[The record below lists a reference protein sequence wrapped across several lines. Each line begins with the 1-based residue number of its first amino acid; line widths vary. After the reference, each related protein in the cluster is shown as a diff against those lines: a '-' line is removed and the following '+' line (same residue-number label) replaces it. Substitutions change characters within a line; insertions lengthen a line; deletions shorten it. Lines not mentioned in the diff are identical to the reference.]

1 MKRFLLTAVGFAL
14 LNTLFLFGQQS
25 WNTTLIGRWP
35 NGPCY
40 AAFVVGNTAYI
51 GNGGAVEIL
60 DVSNPASPVPLGQA
74 ITPSVVSDIFVSG
87 SQAYVADGEAGLRII

>member
-1 MKRFLLTAVGFAL
+1 MRTRLLTIIAFFVSLSPILFA
-14 LNTLFLFGQQS
+14 QQS
-25 WNTTLIGRWP
+25 QNTTLIGRWP

-40 AAFVVGNTAYI
+40 AGFVVGNTAYI

-60 DVSNPASPVPLGQA
+60 DVSNPASPVSLGQA